1 MVWVKVGILYADH
14 VTVYFISQL
23 KMNRNATEFSL
34 LSYCNP
40 VLWHNNIIYCFS
52 FGKKCGIINTLSM
65 IDLPLILLKS
75 IAV

>member
-1 MVWVKVGILYADH
+1 MLQPTVNLLLESSCILHTTVVWVKVGILYADH

-40 VLWHNNIIYCFS
+40 VLWHNIIYCFS
-52 FGKKCGIINTLSM
+52 FGKKGGII
-65 IDLPLILLKS
+65 
-75 IAV
+75 